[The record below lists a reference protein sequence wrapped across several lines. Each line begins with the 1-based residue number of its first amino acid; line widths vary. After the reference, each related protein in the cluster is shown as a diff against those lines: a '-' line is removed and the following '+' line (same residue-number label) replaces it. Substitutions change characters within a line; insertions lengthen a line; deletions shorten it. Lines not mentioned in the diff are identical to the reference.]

1 MATAWGAASTTSDGK
16 SATGTI
22 TFGEVGSISTQTNYW
37 YNGIKLYFYGTQS
50 VTAANDRW
58 NSSYTLPCYQS
69 TLTFGKDANSGKW
82 GSASKGK
89 LYTGS
94 GIACNLYTMG
104 IHVNSACTITIVVDR
119 NIASDTD
126 DAGISASLDATAY
139 GTGWTSS
146 TYKTAGTA
154 LTVTSARADKANYP
168 GRYTLTI
175 NVTAGNLTNGEAV
188 VKLFHSSSGSGAGNL
203 YCLESVTVTPAG
215 ASNPTVTSAVSPAGA
230 GTVTMK
236 LTDSEGSTI
245 SSGGEVTS
253 GSTVW
258 MQAAAANTGYTFS
271 SWSGDASGTDNP
283 TTVGSI
289 TSDKTFTAN
298 FTANT
303 YTVTLNSNDGDSN
316 GTATATYDSGSL
328 TGITKPTKSGYQ
340 VEGYYDDSSY
350 TNKVARANGTLVASV
365 TGYTDSSGNWTRTSA
380 TTLYAKWEAASS
392 EKFKFVT
399 VTSGSGTIPTGTD
412 TEITTSNYASVV
424 SGGRMYFTVAT
435 EAKDYGPSGIK
446 IGRNAEYFKI
456 VLDGTLAVGDVITFT
471 EGKDGSGQI
480 CFSTS
485 AASQP
490 TRSTAPQTT
499 SGSYT
504 VTSTDGL
511 SGQKTFYVWRVS
523 SSVFVKNL
531 TVTGASSS
539 TYTVSFA
546 DGTCGNH
553 GTYTGD
559 DIAQASAG
567 AEITL
572 PTVTADTGYRF
583 DGWYTA
589 NDGTGTKY
597 AGGATMIPTSD
608 HTLYAWY
615 VKTYTVT
622 YNGND
627 NKTGTVPT
635 DSNSPY
641 DAGSDVV
648 VLGNSGNLAK
658 DYHTFVGWNTSN
670 ASDATVATQ
679 KSAGDE
685 ITGISSDITLYAV
698 WKHLV
703 TIGVSPA
710 GTGTASATYYED
722 DTYYGKSAGDDF
734 TSGTYVSDGKHLVLN
749 AYPNDGYHFDSTFK
763 IGEDVRP
770 WGSGTSNA
778 LETGG
783 TAQVGNNVDYVAH
796 FEPNTYTVV
805 FNANGGTGTTM
816 ANQAFT
822 YGTAQHLTE
831 KTYTRDGYSFTGW
844 ATTAD
849 GDKVYNDQEEVSNL
863 TTEDGGTVT
872 LYATWSLNATPTITY
887 SDAHSKGTMPA
898 AVESSTLA
906 ATGVL
911 DKRPSSVTTGYEFKE
926 WCTDAALTIPA
937 VAGTT
942 ITENTTLYAN
952 YKIISAISVSP
963 ASGTLTKGLEGSNS
977 VTSTLADKTIYAAW
991 GGAEQSFETVIGT
1004 TGKAS
1009 PRTDGFTYTDAGSTK
1024 VLSLV
1029 ASDGTFYSDV
1039 QTATYTVGT
1048 VAPVITFSPNTVT
1061 ITCETAGA
1069 TIYYTTNGTEP
1080 SSSNGTAYSGT
1091 FNIDADRTIKAIA
1104 IKTVDATPY
1113 SSAVTTLACTYSAS
1127 TVKTTLPV
1135 TYNFADGSGKW
1146 NYSGNF
1152 IGSAGYLVTLENKA
1166 VEDEY
1171 HNIVFRCSSTAKF
1184 SMTNGSK
1191 LTMNDNA
1198 STSNFIAIPISGIM
1212 GRIDINVWAPY
1223 SSTADYTLRYVLD
1236 TSNGTTVQ
1244 TTAPSSITTKKS
1256 LNKYDTDHY
1265 NFRIENIA
1273 ATSGVLYLGR
1283 GESTFPDFV
1292 KIQVT
1297 TQDALLKADKTT
1309 VTIGDAQTDTVNVT
1323 NYTSYQAVLGTVP
1336 SCIDASYDPTTGK
1349 LAITPKAI
1357 GSGTLTMSLDTNG
1370 DGVASS
1376 DDLSIT
1382 VNVHG
1387 ITIDTNPTSAVYDTS
1402 EGSPALTALSVTADH
1417 SSGAAMTYQWY
1428 KNTVNSNTGGTAIS
1442 GATSASLDT
1451 SKISTSEDEDA
1462 SFYYCVVSSANCR
1475 PKTSDVA
1482 YVLTSKTKRYFQMSN
1497 VAGNKETSASEE
1509 KITGQIIA
1517 GGNAYEENTTGN
1529 SFRYIT
1535 RPNTNV
1541 AHMYVADA
1549 GNKYFKVT
1557 LDNAIATG
1565 DVISVLINGYL
1576 SNETGIEIA
1585 TDASGSNAIPLTSGS
1600 DTSVKTYAST
1610 FTSAFNSLKTFYIK
1624 GIYSGTTANYFTDLI
1639 IYKPAALAVSD
1650 PTPASQDL
1658 QVGDTPEA
1666 ISVTATGGTGTYTY
1680 QWYRNTS
1687 ETTTGATLILNGT
1700 SSSYAPVTITA
1711 AVDSV
1716 YYCVVNDGSNTVT
1729 SGYATVSVSETVNH
1743 GYMTI
1748 DGNSHEGLKFSFTDG
1763 KCSYTLLKSPYD
1775 TQNKATA
1782 TAWTNFWTHEGDFSY
1797 GVKIASI
1804 DPSNANYLRIK
1815 KDKSMTFYVRRA
1827 TSFTIESGTNSS
1839 RQYKVTVDDVD
1850 MGTYSVN
1857 SESPRIALDHEGSK
1871 IVITSI
1877 TSDIYIGRLNFYYS
1891 SMEIK
1896 KGSETV
1902 TEAVQ
1907 YTDGGAV
1914 DYEVVSNSAGAI
1926 TVNTS
1931 SATGYDATVATA
1943 SYNSSTGVL
1952 TVTPTSSP
1960 SYKEGT
1966 CVITLEQAA
1975 SDPYAASTTKLT
1987 VKVKKHKLAL
1997 EFSLEDTEIPQSVL
2011 SGGSAIPSGSLPTLS
2026 VKLDGETLTSDQ
2038 ITAKGIKIKYKSDD
2052 ITIGRFATDPGT
2064 SYSVIYGGGQG
2075 GALIYAYVD
2084 AATHVSAAKDYFG
2097 LNIKAGTSNA
2107 IPSGTQVK
2115 EQQRFELQDDEG
2127 ASVVT
2132 LTYGGYRFDDTNGWA
2147 KAASRG
2153 KYHID
2158 GYNYYT
2164 RHADDALDEYKRQL
2178 RGMLDENE
2186 KQTKALSGA
2195 PAADFWYDTT
2205 EDKPNNGGKY
2215 SKYERIRPLTLPC
2228 RGGYLKFQTHKTGTL
2243 TIYVWQN
2250 GSMNTSE
2257 KTLGSKPRLGY
2268 WFDQDG
2274 WVKKPKVAPITK
2286 TPLTSKGY
2294 GRDVFN
2300 DALKSEAKLAAKWTA
2315 AWDDADIVPML
2326 LRPYCNSSKTAFSN
2340 TKESGYIDNPYYWMT
2355 QEEIEKNLDEDRTI
2369 IPTKMTPVP
2378 YHNGYMVPEESYLKY
2393 VIDVVAGKT
2402 YYFYGMM
2409 TKVGYVGMNFIE
2421 NNDVADVVNR
2431 EVLHL
2436 KNTDDMKTLV
2446 DTLSH
2451 DYTIYNEAT
2460 MPSNYR
2466 AGKWNTICLPFALS
2480 EQQVEETFGVNTR
2493 LTLYNGL
2500 IKKGKDYTIKYLSH
2514 VDGNILPGQPYFI
2527 KPSGVDAN
2535 GNDLPSVDGVIGSVV
2550 DGSRDEL
2557 TRITFSTVVIDKK
2570 QFDPAKCIYSSDAD
2584 VDINGDATDTEGFK
2598 FTGSYAKTPI
2608 DQYSYLINAS
2618 TGNLRQYT
2626 GAKTTAEKGL
2636 NPYHAFLKPN
2646 HADVEHNAMSQ
2657 IDFET
2662 NSIIEYAWLENETP
2676 DIPTEVI
2683 SLEEEVVDA
2692 LNSGRLAMP
2701 DKAYNIMG
2709 QEIDPRSAKGLVI
2722 INGKKVLY

>member
-1 MATAWGAASTTSDGK
+1 MGTISAWATGYTPSADEVIILKDVYDASKTDAGYSKHAAIAWGGTASTNEKTAGDPNNGGEATSSNVKTYSVKGNGK
-16 SATGTI
+16 GKNI
-22 TFGEVGSISTQTNYW
+22 TV
-37 YNGIKLYFYGTQS
+37 S
-50 VTAANDRW
+50 VTGVSKIIIYHEKH
-58 NSSYTLPCYQS
+58 SSRYVELRSGSKSGALIGNGAVNTYF
-69 TLTFGKDANSGKW
+69 TEVVLTPATDYSIFLHGVEG
-82 GSASKGK
+82 
-89 LYTGS
+89 T
-94 GIACNLYTMG
+94 
-104 IHVNSACTITIVVDR
+104 
-119 NIASDTD
+119 SDTD
-126 DAGISASLDATAY
+126 FGVYAIKL
-139 GTGWTSS
+139 
-146 TYKTAGTA
+146 
-154 LTVTSARADKANYP
+154 
-168 GRYTLTI
+168 
-175 NVTAGNLTNGEAV
+175 
-188 VKLFHSSSGSGAGNL
+188 VKSGA
-203 YCLESVTVTPAG
+203 
-215 ASNPTVTSAVSPAGA
+215 
-230 GTVTMK
+230 
-236 LTDSEGSTI
+236 
-245 SSGGEVTS
+245 
-253 GSTVW
+253 
-258 MQAAAANTGYTFS
+258 
-271 SWSGDASGTDNP
+271 
-283 TTVGSI
+283 
-289 TSDKTFTAN
+289 
-298 FTANT
+298 
-303 YTVTLNSNDGDSN
+303 
-316 GTATATYDSGSL
+316 AT
-328 TGITKPTKSGYQ
+328 
-340 VEGYYDDSSY
+340 
-350 TNKVARANGTLVASV
+350 
-365 TGYTDSSGNWTRTSA
+365 
-380 TTLYAKWEAASS
+380 
-392 EKFKFVT
+392 
-399 VTSGSGTIPTGTD
+399 
-412 TEITTSNYASVV
+412 
-424 SGGRMYFTVAT
+424 
-435 EAKDYGPSGIK
+435 
-446 IGRNAEYFKI
+446 
-456 VLDGTLAVGDVITFT
+456 
-471 EGKDGSGQI
+471 
-480 CFSTS
+480 
-485 AASQP
+485 
-490 TRSTAPQTT
+490 
-499 SGSYT
+499 
-504 VTSTDGL
+504 
-511 SGQKTFYVWRVS
+511 
-523 SSVFVKNL
+523 
-531 TVTGASSS
+531 

-546 DGTCGNH
+546 DGTCDDH
-553 GTYTGD
+553 GEYDGA
-559 DIAQASAG
+559 DITQASAG
-567 AEITL
+567 ANITL
-572 PTVTADTGYRF
+572 PTVAADAGYRF
-583 DGWYTA
+583 DGWYT
-589 NDGTGTKY
+589 NNNGTGTKF
-597 AGGATMIPTSD
+597 ASGATMKPGSTQ
-608 HTLYAWY
+608 TLYAWY

-622 YNGND
+622 YDGNGAS
-627 NKTGTVPT
+627 GTAPT

-641 DAGSDVV
+641 DAGSNVT
-648 VLGNSGNLAK
+648 VLGNSGSPALAK
-658 DYHTFVGWNTSN
+658 TYHTFVGWNTSN
-670 ASDATVATQ
+670 ASDATVVTQ
-679 KSAGDE
+679 KSVGDE

-749 AYPNDGYHFDSTFK
+749 AYPNDGYHFDSTYK

-796 FEPNTYTVV
+796 FAPNTYTVV
-805 FNANGGTGTTM
+805 FNANGGTGTM

-822 YGTAQHLTE
+822 YGTAQNLTE
-831 KTYTRDGYSFTGW
+831 KTYTRDDYSFTGW

-849 GDKVYNDQEEVSNL
+849 GDKVYDDQEEVSNL

-872 LYATWSLNATPTITY
+872 LYAKWSLIAMPTITY
-887 SDAHSKGTMPA
+887 SDAHSKGTMPTSTTSA
-898 AVESSTLA
+898 TLSSS
-906 ATGVL
+906 VL
-911 DKRPSSVTTGYEFKE
+911 SAKPSSVATGYEFKE

-952 YKIISAISVSP
+952 YKITSAISVSP

-977 VTSTLADKTIYAAW
+977 VISTLADKTIYAAW
-991 GGAEQSFETVIGT
+991 GGAAQSQETVIGT
-1004 TGKAS
+1004 TGKLS

-1069 TIYYTTNGTEP
+1069 TIYYTTDGTEP

-1091 FNIDADRTIKAIA
+1091 FTINADKTIKAIA

-1152 IGSAGYLVTLENKA
+1152 IGSAGSLVTLENKA

-1171 HNIVFRCSSTAKF
+1171 HNIVFRCSSTTKF

-1198 STSNFIAIPISGIM
+1198 STSNFIAIPISGIN

-1223 SSTADYTLRYVLD
+1223 SSTAEYTLRYVLD

-1244 TTAPSSITTKKS
+1244 TTAPSGITTKKS

-1265 NFRIENIA
+1265 NFRIENITA
-1273 ATSGVLYLGR
+1273 SGGVLYLGR
-1283 GESTFPDFV
+1283 GESSFPDFT

-1297 TQDALLKADKTT
+1297 TASASLVADKISLTL
-1309 VTIGDAQTDTVNVT
+1309 GDAQTDTVMVT
-1323 NYTSYQAVLGTVP
+1323 NYTPYQAILKDRPSFVDVL
-1336 SCIDASYDPTTGK
+1336 YDNTTGK
-1349 LAITPKAI
+1349 LAITPN
-1357 GSGTLTMSLDTNG
+1357 GTGTGTGNITMAVDTNG
-1370 DGVASS
+1370 DGMATST
-1376 DDLSIT
+1376 DLTVEVT
-1382 VNVHG
+1382 VNG
-1387 ITIDTNPTSAVYDTS
+1387 ISSVTAPTSAVYDTS
-1402 EGSPALTALSVTADH
+1402 GGSYSPELTALSVTATH
-1417 SSGAAMTYQWY
+1417 SSDAAMTYQWY

-1442 GATSASLDT
+1442 GATSASLAT
-1451 SKISTSEDEDA
+1451 SKISTSEAEDA
-1462 SFYYCVVSSANCR
+1462 SFYYCVVSATNCK

-1482 YVLTSKTKRYFQMSN
+1482 YVLTSKTSRYFQMSN
-1497 VAGNKETSASEE
+1497 VAGNVQTNASEE

-1517 GGNAYEENTTGN
+1517 GGNAYEENTSGET
-1529 SFRYIT
+1529 FRYIT
-1535 RPNTNV
+1535 RPNTSV
-1541 AHMYVADA
+1541 AHMYVANA
-1549 GNKYFKVT
+1549 GSKYFKVT

-1565 DVISVLINGYL
+1565 DVISVLLNGYL
-1576 SNETGIEIA
+1576 SDATGITIA
-1585 TDASGSNAIPLTSGS
+1585 TDASGSNAITLSTGS

-1610 FTSAFNSLKTFYIK
+1610 FTSAFNSLNTFYIK
-1624 GIYSGTTANYFTDLI
+1624 GIYGGTTANYFTDLI

-1650 PTPASQDL
+1650 PTPDSQAL
-1658 QVGDTPEA
+1658 QVGDNPAA
-1666 ISVTATGGTGTYTY
+1666 ISVTATGGTGAYTY
-1680 QWYRNTS
+1680 QWYRNTEES
-1687 ETTTGATLILNGT
+1687 TTGATAITGAT
-1700 SSSYAPVTITA
+1700 SASYTPRALTA
-1711 AVDSV
+1711 ESVDSV
-1716 YYCVVNDGSNTVT
+1716 YYCVVNDGDNTVT
-1729 SGYATVSVSETVNH
+1729 SGYAMVTVSETIDH

-1748 DGNSHEGLKFSFTDG
+1748 DGTAHDGMTFTFTDG

-1782 TAWTNFWTHEGDFSY
+1782 TAWTNFWTHEGDFSS

-1804 DPSNANYLRIK
+1804 SSSNANYLRIK

-1914 DYEVVSNSAGAI
+1914 DYEVQSNSTGAI
-1926 TVNTS
+1926 EVNT

-1943 SYNSSTGVL
+1943 SYNSTTGLL
-1952 TVTPTSSP
+1952 TVTPASSP
-1960 SYKEGT
+1960 YKEGT
-1966 CVITLEQAA
+1966 CVVTLTQAA
-1975 SDPYAASTTKLT
+1975 SGDYAASTTTLT
-1987 VKVKKHKLAL
+1987 VTVKKHTLAL
-1997 EFSLEDTEIPQSVL
+1997 EFSLEETEIPLAVL

-2038 ITAKGIKIKYKSDD
+2038 ITAKDINIKYKSDD

-2075 GALIYAYVD
+2075 GALIYAYVE
-2084 AATHVSAAKDYFG
+2084 ATDHISAAKDYFG

-2158 GYNYYT
+2158 GYKYFA
-2164 RHADDALDEYKRQL
+2164 RHNDDALDEYKRQL

-2355 QEEIEKNLDEDRTI
+2355 QEEIETNLDEDQTI

-2421 NNDVADVVNR
+2421 NNDVADVDNQ

-2436 KNTDDMKTLV
+2436 KNSDNMETMVSELE
-2446 DTLSH
+2446 H
-2451 DYTIYNEAT
+2451 DYTVYSEAT

-2535 GNDLPSVDGVIGSVV
+2535 GNDLPNVGGVIGSVV
-2550 DGSRDEL
+2550 DGSGDAL

-2584 VDINGDATDTEGFK
+2584 VDINGEATDTEGFK
-2598 FTGSYAKTPI
+2598 FTGSYAMTPI

-2626 GAKTTAEKGL
+2626 GETTTAENGL

-2646 HADVEHNAMSQ
+2646 HADVKHNAMSQ

-2692 LNSGRLAMP
+2692 LNSGRLVMP
-2701 DKAYNIMG
+2701 DKAYNLMG

-2722 INGKKVLY
+2722 INGKKVMY